1 MAGGVTAEVPT
12 IKAIVKL
19 LVINFII
26 KLYALKNN
34 FEMNYVLT
42 TRMPTILQCTKMQK
56 EMNRRMLLMSNNTE
70 KLLMCVLMIFNDFNF

>member
-34 FEMNYVLT
+34 FENKVVVGFKHEKYVD
-42 TRMPTILQCTKMQK
+42 TRG
-56 EMNRRMLLMSNNTE
+56 N
-70 KLLMCVLMIFNDFNF
+70 

>member
-12 IKAIVKL
+12 IKTITKL

-34 FEMNYVLT
+34 FELINNSLLSRGCFSGLLVYVFIIFSYLT
-42 TRMPTILQCTKMQK
+42 MKQNVRVVVV
-56 EMNRRMLLMSNNTE
+56 
-70 KLLMCVLMIFNDFNF
+70 KL

>member
-12 IKAIVKL
+12 IKSIVKL

-34 FEMNYVLT
+34 F
-42 TRMPTILQCTKMQK
+42 
-56 EMNRRMLLMSNNTE
+56 
-70 KLLMCVLMIFNDFNF
+70 DFIRDGAKFKGKCRD